1 MKNPFNPPS
10 VEEKTKRLL
19 AHETHALFEARL
31 DAIAHDH
38 YIQRIEA
45 SIAYLEQVQKAF
57 AEKKGEFDD
66 LYLE

>member
-10 VEEKTKRLL
+10 VEEKTRRLL

-45 SIAYLEQVQKAF
+45 SIAYLTKIKEAFDEQ
-57 AEKKGEFDD
+57 EGNLDD
-66 LYLE
+66 K